1 MTRIPGL
8 GTRRLHFR
16 RNAII
21 LLTGQSVNFWI
32 IFWTISYMA
41 SPSKARQEPR
51 WERRKD
57 ARPEQITAAA
67 LDLFVERGYAATRL
81 EDVAERA
88 GVAKGTVY
96 LYFANKSELFKA
108 VVREGIVSPLSEA
121 RSLIE
126 HYQGGI
132 FDLLSRLMQQWWT
145 RIGATPLS
153 GIPKLMIAEA
163 RNFPEIAEFY
173 LDEVIEPANAAIR
186 RLIERGIERGEF
198 RQVDAVQM
206 ATLVAAPLMM
216 LALWRNSLGCCR
228 PDAMDPAKLLD
239 THLDTLRAALVV
251 AGKGASRSTP

>member
-1 MTRIPGL
+1 
-8 GTRRLHFR
+8 
-16 RNAII
+16 
-21 LLTGQSVNFWI
+21 
-32 IFWTISYMA
+32 MA
-41 SPSKARQEPR
+41 NPSKARQEPR

-88 GVAKGTVY
+88 GVSKGTVY
-96 LYFANKSELFKA
+96 LYFANKAELLKA

-126 HYQGGI
+126 QYQGSI
-132 FDLLSRLMQQWWT
+132 FDLLGRLIRQWWA
-145 RIGATPLS
+145 RIGATSLS

-163 RNFPEIAEFY
+163 RNFPDIAEFY
-173 LDEVIEPANAAIR
+173 LTEVIEPMNAAVR
-186 RLIERGIERGEF
+186 RLIERGIESGEF

-206 ATLVAAPLMM
+206 ATLVSAPLLM

-228 PDAMDPAKLLD
+228 PGTQDPTKLLD
-239 THLDTLRAALVV
+239 THLDTLRAALLTD
-251 AGKGASRSTP
+251 GTGAPRSKP